1 MNKKTTSL
9 ASEQEEL
16 DRILQASVPG
26 LVSEQHDQPDLAK
39 TQRAANYESTSA
51 GHKLLVEASVFN
63 IGLLLPPSLS
73 LLQQLKEI
81 VPPDSDIAISTLT
94 SFLDD
99 FLVNVFNPLLEET
112 VTDLCAQCFIDSDAY
127 QQDPRW
133 AGRSQSP
140 IFKGAS
146 QFFTLIKAFCRM
158 LSNVPQD
165 QASTQLIITQLQLY
179 HDKCQSWYKSLVM
192 RVRDDGGVEP
202 KRAAAVLENT
212 DLVVVVRTIW
222 NADGLD
228 RDRLL
233 DQEVELIVKRTR
245 EQPMEVSDLVSDRKS
260 GPALCLMYSSMQW
273 LANQLE
279 ELKRVV
285 KKHRNSVSDVHKEA
299 PKTSRWMAVGSGA
312 DLRDQEQPVSLPVA
326 GDAIEAFDKVLA
338 AFRELAKIALFT
350 LHVDI
355 RFGVSFMVARTLEE
369 SYHLPQPVPQPDA
382 AVLRLNADLLSF
394 DDAMTAHLPPREYR
408 FMSEGLGRLID
419 RQIVTKAPSIPV
431 MNQNG
436 GARMQ
441 LNILVLQQNL
451 RGIEK
456 DVLLEKSALFFEYFR
471 RGPKAVIQKAK
482 DTGGKDMGLDLEE
495 MKILLNLYYSEG
507 LNSTHREVAAQSKRA
522 MGEDMLQLTEYMW
535 SA

>member
-1 MNKKTTSL
+1 MDRKTTNL
-9 ASEQEEL
+9 ASEQDEL
-16 DRILQASVPG
+16 DKILQASVPG
-26 LVSEQHDQPDLAK
+26 LVSKQHDQPDLAK
-39 TQRAANYESTSA
+39 TQRVVNFESTSA

-63 IGLLLPPSLS
+63 IGILLPPSLS
-73 LLQQLKEI
+73 FLQRLKEI

-99 FLVNVFNPLLEET
+99 FLINVFNPQLDET
-112 VTDLCAQCFIDSDAY
+112 VTDLCAQCFIDSEAY

-133 AGRSQSP
+133 ADRSQSP

-165 QASTQLIITQLQLY
+165 QAFAQLIITQLETY
-179 HDKCQSWYKSLVM
+179 HSKCQTWYRSLVM
-192 RVRDDGGVEP
+192 RVRDDGGIEP
-202 KRAAAVLENT
+202 KRAAAVLDSS
-212 DLVVVVRTIW
+212 DLSVVVRTIW

-228 RDRLL
+228 RERLL
-233 DQEVELIVKRTR
+233 DQEVELIVNRLR
-245 EQPMEVSDLVSDRKS
+245 DQPMEAFELVSDRKS

-273 LANQLE
+273 LANRLE

-285 KKHRNSVSDVHKEA
+285 TKHRNSVQDAKQG
-299 PKTSRWMAVGSGA
+299 PKTNRWTTVGGGLS
-312 DLRDQEQPVSLPVA
+312 LRDQDQPVWLPMM
-326 GDAIEAFDKVLA
+326 GDAVAAFDGVLA
-338 AFRELAKIALFT
+338 SLRELAKIALFT
-350 LHVDI
+350 LHIDI
-355 RFGVSFMVARTLEE
+355 RFGISFMIARTMEE
-369 SYHLPQPVPQPDA
+369 PYALAQPVPQPDP

-394 DDAMTAHLPPREYR
+394 DDAMTAHLPAREYR

-419 RQIVTKAPSIPV
+419 RQIVTKAPNVPA
-431 MNQNG
+431 MNQHG
-436 GARMQ
+436 CARMQ

-482 DTGGKDMGLDLEE
+482 DSGGKDMGLDLEE
-495 MKILLNLYYSEG
+495 MKILLSLYYSEG
-507 LNSTHREVAAQSKRA
+507 LSSPQRDVAAQAKRA